1 MPADVLVLG
10 GGFAGLAAVNTFTR
24 RGRDAVR
31 VRLVDRCRDSVFSP
45 LLPDLVSG
53 RISPASA
60 AYPLAPHCRRRGA
73 EFVHADV
80 RSFDPGACA
89 VETDAGTMTADYV
102 ICCIGCE
109 TNYFGNEQ
117 AMRHAPGL
125 KTLAETEAIRR
136 TVASAAGRDGGPSSV
151 LVVGGGYTGFET
163 ASHVAQ
169 LLHHRLHLPFA
180 RLRERVDVRIL
191 ELADTCLRNL
201 SPPAR
206 KWGMRVISDFGVSV
220 EMQNTV
226 REFHDAGTVAL
237 DDGRTVR
244 DALVIWT
251 PGVTPGPA
259 TDGLDKPRS
268 AGGRLAVQGDLR
280 LPGCERCFAAGDVA
294 GPVDRRTGRPLRMGV
309 QFSLSGGAHA
319 ADGVL
324 RCIAGRQPEA
334 FEPFDPGYVLPLAPG
349 KGAGRILGV
358 EMRGFVPLALHYV
371 MSVLRSRGAANRAGI
386 VRDLATQERT
396 NAFP

>member
-10 GGFAGLAAVNTFTR
+10 GGFAGLAAVNALTR
-24 RGRDAVR
+24 RGGDAVR

-60 AYPLAPHCRRRGA
+60 AYPLAPHCKRRGVELVRA
-73 EFVHADV
+73 EVS
-80 RSFDPGACA
+80 SFDPGACT
-89 VETDAGTMTADYV
+89 VETDAGTLKADYV
-102 ICCIGCE
+102 ICCLGCE

-117 AMRHAPGL
+117 AKRHAPGL
-125 KTLAETEAIRR
+125 KSLAEAETIRR
-136 TVASAAGRDGGPSSV
+136 TVATVGRRGGGPSSV

-169 LLHHRLHLPFA
+169 RLHHRLHLPFA

-206 KWGMRVISDFGVSV
+206 EWGMRVICDFGVGV
-220 EMQNTV
+220 ETQNTV
-226 REFHDAGTVAL
+226 SEFRDAHTVTL
-237 DDGRTVR
+237 KDGRTVR
-244 DALVIWT
+244 DTLVVWT
-251 PGVTPGPA
+251 PGVTPGRA
-259 TDGLDKPRS
+259 TAGLDKPRS
-268 AGGRLAVQGDLR
+268 AGGRLAVDRDLR
-280 LPGCERCFAAGDVA
+280 LGGCERCFAAGDVA

-309 QFSLSGGAHA
+309 QFSLGGGAHA
-319 ADGVL
+319 AEGVL
-324 RCIAGRQPEA
+324 RCIADREPAA

-371 MSVLRSRGAANRAGI
+371 MSVFRSWNAANRLG
-386 VRDLATQERT
+386 VVKDLATRERT
-396 NAFP
+396 NASP